1 MRNIFELTKHEQRI
15 VILVVT
21 LLVAIVFVKHLWQS
35 KWQPSSTRLKPLPAA
50 TSPTRHVNDEETGD
64 SRD

>member
-21 LLVAIVFVKHLWQS
+21 LLVAMAFVKHLWQS
-35 KWQPSSTRLKPLPAA
+35 KSQPSSKRLKPLPAA
-50 TSPTRHVNDEETGD
+50 TSPPHQLNDEETGD